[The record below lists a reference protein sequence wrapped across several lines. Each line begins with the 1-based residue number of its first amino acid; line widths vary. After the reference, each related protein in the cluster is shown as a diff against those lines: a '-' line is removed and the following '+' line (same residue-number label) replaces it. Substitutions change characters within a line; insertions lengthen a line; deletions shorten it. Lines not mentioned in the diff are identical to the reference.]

1 MSSPRNITL
10 IATCAFSLE
19 ATLKREIQDLG
30 FTNLSVADGKVEFA
44 AALTDIPLLN
54 INLRVADRVL
64 LKMAE
69 FPAAD
74 FDQLFDK
81 VKSLPWEDWL
91 TQEAKITVV
100 GRSVKSKLISVRT
113 CQSMIK
119 KAMVERFKEKFRID
133 WLPESGAEFT
143 INFSIF
149 KDVAQV
155 SLDSTGPGLN
165 KRGYRVGVGEAPLRE
180 NLAAALV
187 LLSDWKWRRGA
198 VSAPL
203 VDPMCGS
210 GTIVIEAAMLARNI
224 APGIHREFAAQSW
237 PAIEAKIWEEAR
249 AKARAAIVPSGN
261 SPTIRGMDK
270 DSRRITDAMTN
281 AKRVGVDRDI
291 SFVVQDIKDLHL
303 NEDHGVVI
311 TNPPYGMNIGELREL
326 PPLYE
331 ALNKAMENKPGWGL
345 YLLTPDKS
353 FMRYFKRGR
362 PDKIRKIYNG
372 PIEANF
378 FSYAASSR

>member
-1 MSSPRNITL
+1 MRKITL
-10 IATCAFSLE
+10 IATAAFGLE
-19 ATLKREIQDLG
+19 ALLKREIQDLG
-30 FTNLSVADGKVEFA
+30 YTGLTVADGKVEFSA
-44 AALTDIPLLN
+44 TLADIPRLN

-81 VKSLPWEDWL
+81 VKTLPWEEYL

-100 GRSVKSKLISVRT
+100 GRSVRSKLISVRT

-119 KAMVERFKEKFRID
+119 KAIVERFKEKFRID
-133 WLPESGAEFT
+133 WLPESGAEYT

-155 SLDSTGPGLN
+155 ALDTTGPGLN
-165 KRGYRVGVGEAPLRE
+165 KRGYRIGVGEAPLRE

-187 LLSDWKWRRGA
+187 FLSNWNKKQT
-198 VSAPL
+198 L
-203 VDPMCGS
+203 IDPMCGS
-210 GTIVIEAAMLARNI
+210 GTILIEAAMMARNI
-224 APGIHREFAAQSW
+224 APGIHREFAAQAW
-237 PAIEAKIWEEAR
+237 KAIDTKLWEEAR
-249 AKARAAIVPSGN
+249 ATARAAILPSGN
-261 SPTIRGMDK
+261 VKILGYDK
-270 DSRRITDAMTN
+270 DKQRIADAMNN
-281 AKRVGVDRDI
+281 ARRVGVDKDI
-291 SFVVQDIKDLHL
+291 SFATQDIKDLRL
-303 NEDHGVVI
+303 EEEAGVVI

-331 ALNKAMENKPGWGL
+331 ALNQALEKKSGWAL
-345 YLLTPDKS
+345 YVLTADKS
-353 FMRYFKRGR
+353 FMRYFKRAR
-362 PDKIRKIYNG
+362 PDKIRKLFNG

-378 FSYAASSR
+378 FSYHAAA